1 MTTEL
6 TTQLPPCFETLR
18 ADPWSGLLPDQIAG
32 LLAPAAQAGC
42 ATADIPA
49 HLSAPLQN
57 HFGPVDRDPLPAALT
72 ELLRLFEAEAKAEAK
87 WAARARAK
95 PGIKAGTRASARA
108 AVDPGLRD
116 ALVECVPALRV
127 FALSLCGNPARAED
141 LVQEAQVR
149 AWANR
154 EKFEPGTN
162 FSAWIFTILR
172 NHFYSECRRFRREV
186 EDAEGHHAAALTTP
200 AEQEHAVVLGSVM
213 ALIHTLPAP
222 QRQALLLVGAD
233 GLTYEEAAARLDCQV
248 GTVKSRVSRAR
259 RFLAESLGQREEATA
274 ED

>member
-1 MTTEL
+1 M
-6 TTQLPPCFETLR
+6 
-18 ADPWSGLLPDQIAG
+18 AG
-32 LLAPAAQAGC
+32 LLAPSAPAGC

-87 WAARARAK
+87 ARTRPGAKAAKKRL
-95 PGIKAGTRASARA
+95 
-108 AVDPGLRD
+108 VDPGLRE
-116 ALVECVPALRV
+116 ALVECVPPLRV

-141 LVQEAQVR
+141 LVQEALVR

-154 EKFEPGTN
+154 EKFEAGTN

-172 NHFYSECRRFRREV
+172 NHFYSECRRTRREV

-200 AEQEHAVVLGSVM
+200 AEQEHAVALGSVM

-233 GLTYEEAAARLDCQV
+233 GHTYEEAAARLDCQV

-259 RFLAESLGQREEATA
+259 RFLAESLGQREEEA
-274 ED
+274 EEA

>member
-1 MTTEL
+1 MSTEL
-6 TTQLPPCFETLR
+6 TTQLPPCLDGLR
-18 ADPWSGLLPDQIAG
+18 ADPWSGLLPAQIAG
-32 LLAPAAQAGC
+32 LLAPTAQAGC

-57 HFGPVDRDPLPAALT
+57 HFGPVDRDPLPAALV
-72 ELLRLFEAEAKAEAK
+72 ELLRLFEAQATVEARIPIKT
-87 WAARARAK
+87 RVK
-95 PGIKAGTRASARA
+95 PGTRAAKRGP
-108 AVDPGLRD
+108 VDPGLRD
-116 ALVECVPALRV
+116 ALVDCVPALRV

-141 LVQEAQVR
+141 LVQEALVR

-154 EKFEPGTN
+154 ERFEPGTN

-213 ALIHTLPAP
+213 DLIHTLPAP

-259 RFLAESLGQREEATA
+259 RFLAESLGQREAAAA